1 MTKLERLEKKDRE
14 YLSYVIYA
22 QAHFSVRRAEKIRIA
37 AAEVRSKLG
46 ELRREQWNNS
56 LCN

>member
-37 AAEVRSKLG
+37 AAEVSSKLG
-46 ELRREQWNNS
+46 ELRRKQWKNS
-56 LCN
+56 L